1 MNAAPKAVTMFER
14 INTLLE
20 PNLKKILNNEL
31 HNEDRNHCMMS
42 VNIGWHS

>member
-20 PNLKKILNNEL
+20 TNLKKILNNEL
-31 HNEDRNHCMMS
+31 HNEDRIHCMMS
-42 VNIGWHS
+42 VNIG